1 MCVCVFRLPQPRAR
15 DMLDAGVI
23 VALGSDF
30 NPNAYCCSMVS
41 TTPDSWHRGVLHDG
55 QHSPHVS
62 VLSTSLS
69 LSSCTWPVSTWG
81 CPCRRLWL
89 RPPSTPPTP
98 SGAPTHTAPW
108 RSTNMET
115 CSFSTP
121 HGKSGQETMF
131 RCTQRREYISSLIKV
146 NGKPYKVRVGY
157 IYLGTSHLSTLLCT
171 CSFFPHSMLIWACYT
186 LGKVQK

>member
-1 MCVCVFRLPQPRAR
+1 MKYYASKEFEYFLHDCATHTHTHSYTPHSCEFSHNVCVFRLPQPRAR

-41 TTPDSWHRGVLHDG
+41 TTPDSCHRGMLHDG
-55 QHSPHVS
+55 NHSPHVS

-81 CPCRRLWL
+81 CPCRRLWP
-89 RPPSTPPTP
+89 RPPSTLPTP

-115 CSFSTP
+115 CSSSTP
-121 HGKSGQETMF
+121 HGKSRQENMF
-131 RCTQRREYISSLIKV
+131 RCAQRRDVKRCYYHIFSMRWKVISDAV
-146 NGKPYKVRVGY
+146 
-157 IYLGTSHLSTLLCT
+157 
-171 CSFFPHSMLIWACYT
+171 
-186 LGKVQK
+186 